1 MFRIGYNT
9 NGLGSHRLHDALEL
23 IAELGYE
30 AVALTP
36 DVGAL
41 DPLHLRPGEVEG
53 VRSRLDDLGLDVA
66 VESGARFLLDPRRKH
81 RPTLLE
87 DSSAERER
95 RIDLLRRSVDL
106 AEALGARVLSLWA
119 GAAPEGVAGTLD
131 ADPGHALGDR
141 LAEGLARVLE
151 HARGAG
157 VTVAFEPEPG
167 MFVERPVGYEAL
179 LQRGGAALDE
189 LALTLDVGHCVVT
202 GDEPV
207 SAVVERHA
215 RRLAHVHL
223 DDCPRGRHEHVPF
236 GDGDLDLADAL
247 GGLLTHGFDGI
258 GAVELSRDGHRGPDA
273 AREALAALR
282 AALGA

>member
-41 DPLHLRPGEVEG
+41 DPLHLRPGEIEG

-87 DSSAERER
+87 DSAAERER

-106 AEALGARVLSLWA
+106 AEALAPGSCPCGRARL
-119 GAAPEGVAGTLD
+119 
-131 ADPGHALGDR
+131 
-141 LAEGLARVLE
+141 
-151 HARGAG
+151 
-157 VTVAFEPEPG
+157 
-167 MFVERPVGYEAL
+167 
-179 LQRGGAALDE
+179 
-189 LALTLDVGHCVVT
+189 
-202 GDEPV
+202 
-207 SAVVERHA
+207 
-215 RRLAHVHL
+215 
-223 DDCPRGRHEHVPF
+223 PR
-236 GDGDLDLADAL
+236 A
-247 GGLLTHGFDGI
+247 
-258 GAVELSRDGHRGPDA
+258 SRGPLTRTPGTPSGIA
-273 AREALAALR
+273 WRRGSPGSWSTPEAPA
-282 AALGA
+282 